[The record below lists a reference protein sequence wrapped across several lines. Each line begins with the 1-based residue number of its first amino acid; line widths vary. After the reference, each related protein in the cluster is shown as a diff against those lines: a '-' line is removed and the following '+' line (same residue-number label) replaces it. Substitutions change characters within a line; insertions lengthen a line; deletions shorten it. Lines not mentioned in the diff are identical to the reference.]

1 MILFENILFT
11 DDAFDLFLEAIED
24 FPSSSRPMYR
34 FARRKHNDTGAIR
47 KVSKQPYWIH
57 PEGVAYLVMK
67 YGGSD
72 LEIKIALA
80 HDTMED
86 AGTVYDDIKEK
97 FGKQVADGVSE
108 ITNDKNE
115 IAKIG
120 KETYINNELCSIS
133 SAALTAKLADI
144 LYNLKDSCS
153 DESLIRMTNNL
164 VFCKK
169 NRKSFTD
176 TQNKLLNDGLE
187 FAYEEIEKRGI

>member
-11 DDAFDLFLEAIED
+11 DDAFDLFLESIED
-24 FPSSSRPMYR
+24 FPISSRPMYR
-34 FARRKHNDTGAIR
+34 FARRKHNDTKAIR
-47 KVSKQPYWIH
+47 KVSKRPYWIH

-67 YGGSD
+67 YGGND

-86 AGTVYDDIKEK
+86 AGTTYEDIKEK
-97 FGKQVADGVSE
+97 FGEQVANGVAE
-108 ITNDKNE
+108 ITNDKSE

-120 KETYINNELCSIS
+120 KEAYINNELITIS

-153 DESLIRMTNNL
+153 DEALVRMTNNL
-164 VFCKK
+164 VFCKDK
-169 NRKSFTD
+169 RKSLTD

-187 FAYEEIEKRGI
+187 FAYEELEKRGI